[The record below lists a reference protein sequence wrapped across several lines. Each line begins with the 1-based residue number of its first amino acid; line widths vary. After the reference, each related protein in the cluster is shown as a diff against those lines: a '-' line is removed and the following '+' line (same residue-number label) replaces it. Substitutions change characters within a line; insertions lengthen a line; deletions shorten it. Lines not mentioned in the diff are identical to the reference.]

1 MNKLINLL
9 VYFSSQLPT
18 THSVTSVTV
27 LYRYFAF
34 RQPRLWLATFFLAG
48 FVVSFQAAAQVIPQT
63 ELKVVGGLSS
73 RPNYTEVEQPFWN
86 KTIPERSEDRVIAQL
101 KGFDELGIKGP
112 ELLKLTS
119 QGVIEFGAVPLSYY
133 FSELP
138 ILEAVDI
145 AGLATD
151 MQTARATA
159 TALTPVLTH
168 FLSSNYQIKL
178 LGLSPYQPQV
188 FFCNAEVRSLADL
201 RGRTIRVVTRTQ
213 AELIEAIG
221 AKSINLPFQDVLSAL
236 KNKSI
241 TCAVASAYAGFNAKW
256 YSGATHLFV
265 LPVGWNQDMHVVN
278 QKIWDTFAPELQDFL
293 ISNIEELVQSMWSFS
308 DSLSKT
314 SYECN
319 TGSKDCKT
327 APKGQMVLVQ
337 PTAAD
342 INTVKRIA
350 AQKVLPQWAAR
361 CSESCV
367 ADFNQTIGKLLKV
380 VVKK

>member
-1 MNKLINLL
+1 M
-9 VYFSSQLPT
+9 
-18 THSVTSVTV
+18 TV

-63 ELKVVGGLSS
+63 ELKVVGGLST

-86 KTIPERSEDRVIAQL
+86 KTIPKRSEDRVIAQL

-119 QGVIEFGAVPLSYY
+119 QGVIEFGVVPLSYY

-221 AKSINLPFQDVLSAL
+221 AKSINLPFQEVLSAL

-314 SYECN
+314 AYECN